1 MSQYNEQTPRPENPE
16 PDPRWQPAARS
27 ATGTASTLPA
37 PAPPDVEEEAESLS
51 FAGKREEPEMD
62 VTPMVDVVFQL
73 LIFFMITASF
83 SLQKSLQLPKPQ
95 DDKPSSNV
103 VPQDPENETESVTV
117 YVDANNTYRVE
128 TGDWEEE
135 APSEQDLIIK
145 LKRARAGDGSGG
157 KPPTKMIVKAHGDAL
172 HGKVVAAVDAATAV
186 GMEQVQLKTV
196 ETDDE

>member
-1 MSQYNEQTPRPENPE
+1 MSQYNEQTPGDESRGN
-16 PDPRWQPAARS
+16 DPRWHAGAGR
-27 ATGTASTLPA
+27 ATGTASA
-37 PAPPDVEEEAESLS
+37 PSAPPPPEVEEEAESLT
-51 FAGKREEPEMD
+51 FASKREEPEMD

-135 APSEQDLIIK
+135 APSEQDLLIK

-157 KPPTKMIVKAHGDAL
+157 KPPTKLIVKAHGDAL

>member
-73 LIFFMITASF
+73 LIFFMITANF
-83 SLQKSLQLPKPQ
+83 TMQKSIQVPAEKS
-95 DDKPSSNV
+95 DEASSQA
-103 VPQDPENETESVTV
+103 VPQIKEMEESVTV
-117 YVDANNTYRVE
+117 
-128 TGDWEEE
+128 
-135 APSEQDLIIK
+135 QI
-145 LKRARAGDGSGG
+145 
-157 KPPTKMIVKAHGDAL
+157 
-172 HGKVVAAVDAATAV
+172 
-186 GMEQVQLKTV
+186 
-196 ETDDE
+196 DEFNS

>member
-1 MSQYNEQTPRPENPE
+1 MSENIE
-16 PDPRWQPAARS
+16 HDPQGIVS
-27 ATGTASTLPA
+27 AS
-37 PAPPDVEEEAESLS
+37 EEEAESLS
-51 FAGKREEPEMD
+51 FASKREEPEMD

-103 VPQDPENETESVTV
+103 VPQDPENETETVTV

-145 LKRARAGDGSGG
+145 LKRARDGDGSGG
-157 KPPTKMIVKAHGDAL
+157 KPPTKMMVKAHGDAL